1 MRFQTISLHT
11 PFSAMVIF
19 LLLFMTGCSLVQST
33 AAQPPTSATGSA
45 DRLQTTQAVEVASPT
60 VLDLTVPTNEQPST
74 ISSATPENTAETT
87 VTAPSEASATTA
99 AETPTLPSEKPPV
112 LGPQLAFLR
121 DGDIWLLDSPHSQP
135 YQLTIAGD
143 IMSFAWSPDGER
155 LAAFN
160 GRSLCIFHRDGSIR
174 TGCLELGLSE
184 MQAQIERRLVWS
196 PDQHWIVLWNPV
208 NPWDEDSIGWL
219 IVALDT
225 TNAMY
230 RIQDPVDW
238 GASLAPDNEIGGIT
252 GQPIFLSDNRLV
264 GTLTHRYLCSSG
276 GCHYHLFEFD
286 LNQPGFTPYPNNPQ
300 EGWSEGQN
308 LALSRDGRI
317 LTNYGAFFLSC
328 ESYITFVDDFDLST
342 QSRQTYNLEQQ
353 AVAGLAF
360 SPDHQVGILAR
371 TAGCSSPDQAPW
383 NQTCGLS
390 QGFEVFSMQRWELAS
405 GEFSDLPAGIAP
417 SWSSDGQW
425 VAFQSC
431 LVERNGSWEPD
442 ANAPSSIYIMDSSGA
457 VMMVSSGAMPTWRP

>member
-1 MRFQTISLHT
+1 MRYQIFPLRALISAT
-11 PFSAMVIF
+11 VMF
-19 LLLFMTGCSLVQST
+19 LFMTGCGLAQT
-33 AAQPPTSATGSA
+33 PGAAQPTTTLTQPNENGSLQPPPTTPTVIS
-45 DRLQTTQAVEVASPT
+45 ASPT
-60 VLDLTVPTNEQPST
+60 VLEPPVVPSPTATESAPAMTV
-74 ISSATPENTAETT
+74 
-87 VTAPSEASATTA
+87 VAPSEAPAETV
-99 AETPTLPSEKPPV
+99 AETPTV

-121 DGDIWLLDSPHSQP
+121 EGDIWLLDNPDSQS
-135 YQLTIAGD
+135 YQLTFAGD
-143 IMSFAWSPDGER
+143 ILSFAWSPDGER

-174 TGCLELGLSE
+174 TGCLELGLNETQS
-184 MQAQIERRLVWS
+184 QIERRIVWS

-238 GASLAPDNEIGGIT
+238 GASLAPNNEIGGIT
-252 GQPIFLSDNRLV
+252 GQPIFLSDNRLI

-276 GCHYHLFEFD
+276 GCHYHLFEFN

-308 LALSRDGRI
+308 LVLSKDGRT

-328 ESYITFVDDFDLST
+328 ESYITFVDNFDLST
-342 QSRQTYNLEQQ
+342 QSRQTFNLEQQ

-425 VAFQSC
+425 IAFQSC
-431 LVERNGSWEPD
+431 LEERNGNWEPD
-442 ANAPSSIYIMDSSGA
+442 ANAPSSIYIIDTSGT
-457 VMMVSSGAMPTWRP
+457 VMVVSPGAMPAWRP